1 MFVLMCQPDNDP
13 AVPKFGDSDE
23 SDPTSAEGY
32 TPIFNKVQEENQSR
46 AGKVSAMAWQLRLL
60 IPMVT
65 SNTGMTTPRLSDSL
79 LLSFQ
84 VLSSS

>member
-1 MFVLMCQPDNDP
+1 MPDNGP

-46 AGKVSAMAWQLRLL
+46 AGKVSAMATE
-60 IPMVT
+60 T
-65 SNTGMTTPRLSDSL
+65 SYSNGHKQYRNDNPKASDSL